1 MDMHEKA
8 RQFMDQHSLP
18 DWDRLSLDEWL
29 LEYRGQLPPEVY
41 LDGLDLLRHF
51 SGYGGEA

>member
-18 DWDRLSLDEWL
+18 SWDRLSLDEWL